1 MKNIMICFNIY
12 YYYLYY
18 NINIYSSDKKELSLK
33 KSLFESINISISSL
47 NELEVNLTIIL
58 LCSGINPIN
67 IFISLKSKSFF
78 IKCLI

>member
-18 NINIYSSDKKELSLK
+18 NINIYSSDKKELSLQ

-67 IFISLKSKSFF
+67 IFISLKSKSLF

>member
-67 IFISLKSKSFF
+67 IFISLKSKSLF